1 MTSVAMTS
9 SSINVYYHGYES
21 NPHIDVTCTFYRRSS
36 WVKDEGRNRTVLQH
50 EQLHF
55 DITELFARKLR
66 QDLAALPKSQRNWE
80 TVQRLYNEANDDC
93 ADYQARYDNATH
105 HSILQDAQR
114 DWTVRVAQE
123 LTKFEAYASR

>member
-1 MTSVAMTS
+1 VISMSPRRLTPLLLFMTLLSAGGALAQDKGSV
-9 SSINVYYHGYES
+9 
-21 NPHIDVTCTFYRRSS
+21 NPKPLPPLANPNDP
-36 WVKDEGRNRTVLQH
+36 KLGAK
-50 EQLHF
+50 
-55 DITELFARKLR
+55 ELFARKLR